1 MLPKEH
7 VQEVLWRLCKHGL
20 YVKPEKCEFHT
31 NSTEY
36 LRYQL
41 SPSRLTMSSDK
52 IQTIQNWPEPWK
64 IKDIQSFLEFTNF
77 YQQFIDNYS
86 NIVTPLTRPTCK
98 VQPGASVTP
107 VIMPSP
113 LLQSSLIGLW
123 MLQ

>member
-1 MLPKEH
+1 
-7 VQEVLWRLCKHGL
+7 
-20 YVKPEKCEFHT
+20 
-31 NSTEY
+31 
-36 LRYQL
+36 
-41 SPSRLTMSSDK
+41 MSSDK

-64 IKDIQSFLEFTNF
+64 VKDIQSFLEFTNF

-86 NIVTPLTRPTCK
+86 NIVTPLTRPTRK
-98 VQPGASVTP
+98 VQPGALVTP